1 MQKKICINS
10 IFLVH
15 GVVIILIFVLCCLNI
30 RKLDYIAVLNDEF
43 GYWSNA
49 VSWAGYDWKELIAE
63 TPYYAWG
70 YSIWLI
76 PIIICLRTPEVW
88 YKTAIF
94 FNVFLLIISY
104 FFCCGVAKRLFSK
117 INKNIIYIVSFLV
130 TIYPSNIVYA
140 QVAWSETLLY
150 CLMWA
155 ATYLMIKLDEKF
167 SYFKAVLLTLVL
179 LYMYMVHARS
189 IGIVGVGLLCILMMI
204 LKNRKSVFSFLCLL
218 AIVALGYIINN
229 YIKGYQ
235 LSEFWN
241 NSLVSNMNNVGLNTN
256 TVSAYWEKFVGNFNL
271 LLESLGGKLVYL
283 IVATGLT
290 IVVEVVQF
298 IKEEIEAY
306 RTRSFSTNYN
316 ITKVWSNLAF
326 LASWGLCALQMLTW
340 TDRKDI
346 IVYSRYM
353 ENAIGPILL
362 LGIIYAI
369 TCIKETRVAL
379 VISAIAL
386 LLGLRS
392 VYWRILEAG
401 GSFNS
406 ICSPILGTFYDF
418 FEGDAYKA
426 FCCIGIICFSFFLL
440 FVITT
445 FFKRDYLKYGIVLI
459 CLFGYFIFLIKNGS
473 IYMNE
478 ARDYFDSSTIPIKE
492 IITEKY
498 NTQEIYYIKNDKDTY
513 SVKPKYLQFT
523 IPDKSIHLTNLE
535 NVEDISDEYIL
546 LVDLSDNTS
555 IETLEKDENVQLILT
570 TNQLNVYE
578 IAKE

>member
-15 GVVIILIFVLCCLNI
+15 GLAVVLIFVLCCLNI
-30 RKLDYIAVLNDEF
+30 SKLDYIAVLNDEF

-49 VSWAGYDWKELIAE
+49 ASLVGYDWKELIAE

-94 FNVFLLIISY
+94 FNIFLLIISY

-130 TIYPSNIVYA
+130 TIYPSNIIYA

-150 CLMWA
+150 CLMWV

-167 SYFKAVLLTLVL
+167 SYFKMVLLTLVL

-189 IGIVGVGLLCILMMI
+189 IGIVGVGLLCILLMI
-204 LKNRKSVFSFLCLL
+204 LKNKKSAFSFLCLL
-218 AIVALGYIINN
+218 AIVGLGYMINN

-235 LSEFWN
+235 LSEFWS

-256 TVSAYWEKFVGNFNL
+256 TVLAYLGKFVGNFNL
-271 LLESLGGKLVYL
+271 FLESLGGKLVYL

-306 RTRSFSTNYN
+306 RTKCFSTNYN
-316 ITKVWSNLAF
+316 ITKVWCNFAF
-326 LASWGLCALQMLTW
+326 LASWGLCALQMLMW

-362 LGIIYAI
+362 LGIIYTI
-369 TCIKETRVAL
+369 TRIKETRIAL
-379 VISAIAL
+379 IISAIVL

-401 GSFNS
+401 GDFNS
-406 ICSPILGTFYDF
+406 ICSPIFGTFYDF
-418 FEGDAYKA
+418 FEGDTYKA
-426 FCCIGIICFSFFLL
+426 FCCIGIICVSFFILY
-440 FVITT
+440 VITT
-445 FFKRDYLKYGIVLI
+445 FFKREHLKYGLILI
-459 CLFGYFIFLIKNGS
+459 CLSAYFIFQIMNGS

-478 ARDYFDSSTIPIKE
+478 ARAYFDSSTVPIKE
-492 IITEKY
+492 MIEEKY
-498 NTQEIYYIKNDKDTY
+498 KTQEVYYIKNDNDAY
-513 SVKPKYLQFT
+513 SVKPKYLQFA
-523 IPDKSIHLTNLE
+523 IPDKSIHLTTLE

-555 IETLEKDENVQLILT
+555 IETLEKDEDVQLILT

-578 IAKE
+578 IDRK